1 MAHSLG
7 MDVTAEGIETLQQL
21 HLMRLLNC
29 EYGQGYFFAKPLQPA
44 EAEQMLRLQL
54 DKR

>member
-1 MAHSLG
+1 

-29 EYGQGYFFAKPLQPA
+29 EYGQGYFFAKPDTFTLNTA
-44 EAEQMLRLQL
+44 EHHCSTMQR
-54 DKR
+54 